1 MIFTGNYEE
10 DRVKLMHFLDK
21 ESVTLKDLDELS
33 GVGCNRYNRDN
44 VQNHDNFIKYHGI
57 PSSNNILKMK
67 NKLIRIV
74 TNFFYKY
81 KNRYEGIKTLSFINC
96 NKFLIVN
103 DLPFRVTTVRI
114 RDYTHAI
121 KAENSK
127 GKIKSV
133 CSYWILLKTDSIR
146 DAMSRSNLPKSI
158 LDRYSTE
165 VIEEFERE
173 HKKNNN
179 KTEITKEDKPFMS
192 TPFNGLPIEAL
203 LKAKDQVEQKELER
217 EFEKEEEVKEP
228 ERLSD
233 LQKRLAAKAE
243 EDKISINNINKEKVL
258 EDLSNEPPI
267 KLEIESPTVEERVFI
282 QNRMQNMFTPDYER
296 DSGDEIQ
303 IDDKIMDVISEIMNN
318 YSVFQELPTVDID
331 LKDKG
336 TIKVL
341 STTNK
346 KAMNLAKQI
355 MLYKGHTPMCVY
367 TLSYTT
373 NLIEIHRYHHNEWKL
388 IGSIQR

>member
-10 DRVKLMHFLDK
+10 DKIKLTHFLEK
-21 ESVTLKDLDELS
+21 ESVTLEELDEVS
-33 GVGCNRYNRDN
+33 GNGVNRYNRDS
-44 VQNHDNFIKYHGI
+44 VQNHDNFVKYHGI

-74 TNFFYKY
+74 TNFFYRY
-81 KNRYEGIKTLSFINC
+81 KSRYEGINTLSFINC
-96 NKFLIVN
+96 NKFLIAN
-103 DLPFRVTTVRI
+103 DLPFRITTVRI
-114 RDYTHAI
+114 RDYTHAV

-127 GKIKSV
+127 GKVKSI
-133 CSYWILLKTDSIR
+133 CSYWILLKTNSIR
-146 DAMSRSNLPKSI
+146 DAMSRSNLPKSM

-173 HKKNNN
+173 HKKNN
-179 KTEITKEDKPFMS
+179 KTEIAKEDKPFMS

-243 EDKISINNINKEKVL
+243 EEDKITINNINKEKIL
-258 EDLSNEPPI
+258 EDLNNEPPI

-282 QNRMQNMFTPDYER
+282 QKNMFTPDYEK
-296 DSGDEIQ
+296 DSGNEIQ

-318 YSVFQELPTVDID
+318 YSVFQEIPTVDID
-331 LKDKG
+331 IKDKG

-355 MLYKGHTPMCVY
+355 MLYKDHTPMCVY
-367 TLSYTT
+367 TLSYTV
-373 NLIEIHRYHHNEWKL
+373 NLIEIHRYHNNEWKL